1 MFLHTAPTDISMLIS
16 DLAQFLVNAGYSK
29 VAEDQVQMSFH
40 NNSNGS
46 YALPGTGQ
54 VLPPSGWLCGY
65 ASAFQ
70 VSRLVVKDPAASCH
84 VHMLFYTHGVA
95 NTLDGVANVVPWF
108 CDLYLSTGW
117 SGTDHVDDH
126 PGLCKMTT
134 LIYLVNEAVGL
145 DMFSTTNSE
154 GKLCVHAAVEQKPQ
168 VYVHFGFGCLEKLLD
183 FSGGDY
189 VTAPTNFTAY
199 DYYNKRYTAAY
210 ASRGSDGGTN
220 YNLVTP
226 QSGFYCPDLDAP
238 NKRDQNNLYRF
249 FSGDNG
255 GTPPTRTD
263 MEGGRS
269 SMSIAMGNTGIYA
282 PAPKMGGDLST
293 NLLPLPNPWS
303 GGSPLL
309 PITIFSQDGNDRNY
323 SSPVGWFG
331 MVRGVNIK
339 NYNPRDEIELGPDTW
354 VAYPVRAKDGLM
366 SSTNYSSGNQGYA
379 IRKVV

>member
-40 NNSNGS
+40 NTTNVSGTM
-46 YALPGTGQ
+46 PGTGQ
-54 VLPPSGWLCGY
+54 VLLPVGHLGGNAY
-65 ASAFQ
+65 MNFQ

-84 VHMLFYTHGVA
+84 VHMLFFTHGVA

-108 CDLYLSTGW
+108 CDMYMSTGW
-117 SGTDHVDDH
+117 SGADHIDDH
-126 PGLCKMTT
+126 PGLCKLTT
-134 LIYLVNEAVGL
+134 VVYLLDEAMGL
-145 DMFSTTNSE
+145 DLFSTTGSE

-183 FSGGDY
+183 FTGGDY

-199 DYYNKRYTAAY
+199 DSYYKRFTGAY
-210 ASRGSDGGTN
+210 ASRGNDGGS
-220 YNLVTP
+220 NLITP

-255 GTPPTRTD
+255 GTPPTRTN

-282 PAPKMGGDLST
+282 PAPMMGGDLSPA
-293 NLLPLPNPWS
+293 LLPLPNPWS

-309 PITIFSQDGNDRNY
+309 PITIFSQDGNNRNY
-323 SSPVGWFG
+323 SSPVGYFG
-331 MVRGVNIK
+331 NVRGVNIK
-339 NYNPRDEIELGPDTW
+339 NFNPRDEIELGPDTW
-354 VAYPVRAKDGLM
+354 AVYPVRAKDGLM
-366 SSTNYSSGNQGYA
+366 SSTNYSTGDQGYA
-379 IRKVV
+379 VRKVV